1 MALIKSIFLEIL
13 ISVHRAAYLIIMKR
27 GVQDERITH
36 EFISCEFFFFFQRQ
50 DFALDYV
57 FWVDMLQLEMPSF
70 CDGIPKNYC

>member
-36 EFISCEFFFFFQRQ
+36 EFISCEFFFFSETRFCTGLCILGRYASAGT
-50 DFALDYV
+50 ALI
-57 FWVDMLQLEMPSF
+57 L
-70 CDGIPKNYC
+70 